1 MKPHKHSEVIKA
13 FVDGV
18 QCEKWSKT
26 HDKWLNVINF
36 YDFDLYDTVRIKPEP
51 AEDVV
56 DYLFV
61 HDNSA
66 YLQSNPKVDF
76 AYTNKSNLKLTW
88 DGESGKLKYAEV
100 IK

>member
-1 MKPHKHSEVIKA
+1 MKPHKHVELIKQWA
-13 FVDGV
+13 DGAKI
-18 QCEKWSKT
+18 QWKNDL
-26 HDKWLNVINF
+26 HDWRDIGDPAWINS
-36 YDFDLYDTVRIKPEP
+36 YEYRIKPEP